1 MTRWAVGIVIF
12 VLLLAGGIYYLY
24 EQQHE
29 DFDSANKTYRIVKKW
44 NIPNA
49 LDEISGIVWLG
60 NNQLACIQ
68 DEDGILFVYDLAQ
81 EKIIKKK
88 KFAGPGDYEG
98 LTYLNNYFYI
108 ARSDG
113 TIFRMNANLDQD
125 PETVKLKTPF
135 TSENNIEGIAG
146 GFDDLLLIAV
156 KNKNLEGSDNAYR
169 ALYTYDPVSQEIYKD
184 MEITVDYN
192 EEIWQKIKTDDSD
205 VFLMPADVTFQ
216 PETRDIY
223 ILDAEKPKL
232 VITDRYGKVKKIHK
246 LDPAEFFQPEGI
258 CFTPAGV
265 IYIANEGKGGDPNI
279 LEVNFN

>member
-68 DEDGILFVYDLAQ
+68 DEDGILFVYDLSQ

-98 LTYLNNYFYI
+98 LTYLNDYFYI

>member
-1 MTRWAVGIVIF
+1 MTRWAVAIVIF
-12 VLLLAGGIYYLY
+12 VLVLAGGIYTLY
-24 EQQHE
+24 ERKHP
-29 DFDSANKTYRIVKKW
+29 DFDSENKTYEIVKKW

-60 NNQLACIQ
+60 DYQVACIQ
-68 DEDGILFVYDLAQ
+68 DEDGILFVYDLDK
-81 EKIIKKK
+81 EEIVKKIQ
-88 KFAGPGDYEG
+88 FGEPGDYEG
-98 LTYLNNYFYI
+98 LTYLNDYFYI

-113 TIFRMNANLDQD
+113 KIFRMNADLDAD
-125 PETVKLKTPF
+125 PETVILDTPF
-135 TSENNIEGIAG
+135 TTKNNIEGIAG

-156 KNKNLEGSDNAYR
+156 KGDNLEGNDDTYK
-169 ALYTYDPVSQEIYKD
+169 ALYTYDPVKQEIYKD
-184 MEITVDYN
+184 LEITVDYN
-192 EEIWQKIKTDDSD
+192 EEIFKRLKTDDRRE
-205 VFLMPADVTFQ
+205 FLRPADVAFH

-232 VITDRYGKVKKIHK
+232 VITDRYGKVKKIHE

-258 CFTPAGV
+258 CFTPAGI

>member
-1 MTRWAVGIVIF
+1 MTKWAVAIVIF
-12 VLLLAGGIYYLY
+12 VLLLAGAIYGLY
-24 EQQHE
+24 EHHHE
-29 DFDSANKTYRIVKKW
+29 DFDTENKTYEVVKKW

-68 DEDGILFVYDLAQ
+68 DEDGILFVYDLAE
-81 EKIIKKK
+81 EKIVKKK

-98 LTYLNNYFYI
+98 LTYLNDYFYI

-113 TIFRMNANLDQD
+113 IIFRMNADLDKD

-135 TSENNIEGIAG
+135 SSENNIEGIAG

-156 KNKNLEGSDNAYR
+156 KSKNLEGNDDAYR
-169 ALYTYDPVSQEIYKD
+169 GLYTYDPVNQEVYKD
-184 MEITVDYN
+184 MEITIDYN
-192 EEIWQKIKTDDSD
+192 EEVWQKLQTDDD
-205 VFLMPADVTFQ
+205 KQFLNPADVTFQ

-223 ILDAEKPKL
+223 ILDAENFKL
-232 VITDRYGKVKKIHK
+232 VVTDRYGKIKKVHK

-265 IYIANEGKGGDPNI
+265 IYVANEGKGGDPSI